1 MLLECKNVYFYKK
14 PNQAIL
20 EDINFSLDYKDTII
34 IYSGVNSGSTLLLKI
49 IDNVV
54 ENVKGEI
61 LFEGKNILKFDR
73 DEKLDYTYKV
83 SFVFEREGLFYNMNI
98 IENILFPLKKYTTYD
113 KSLLNELIRDFK
125 IENILYKEPS
135 EIDDIETMLVNIVRA
150 IIVKPKLILYDE
162 MDGGMDKEMVQN
174 IVNLLEKY
182 QQKIGF
188 SQIITTVKN
197 YPYEP
202 YKKYRSFLLLN
213 KKLKELNANI

>member
-1 MLLECKNVYFYKK
+1 MLLKCKNIYFYKNS
-14 PNQAIL
+14 NQSIL
-20 EDINFSLDYKDTII
+20 ENINFSLDYKDTII

-61 LFEGKNILKFDR
+61 LFEGRNILKFNR

-83 SFVFEREGLFYNMNI
+83 SFVFEREGLFYNMNV

-113 KSLLNELIRDFK
+113 KHLLQELIKDFK
-125 IENILYKEPS
+125 IKNILYKEPS
-135 EIDDIETMLVNIVRA
+135 EIDDIETMLINIVRA

-162 MDGGMDKEMVQN
+162 MDGGMDKEMVKN
-174 IVNLLEKY
+174 IVKLLEKY

-202 YKKYRSFLLLN
+202 YKKYRSFLLFN